1 MPRQNPYQMDP
12 LLAQGFSNLTKALIG
27 DPETDYQVARTNRVN
42 ELLPLEKQQIQAQI
56 SGSNASAAAA
66 RAMETLRLAQTL
78 TEEQLRDPRVQ
89 TEVAKA
95 QAELALAAE
104 RNAGAAQTAALT
116 PSMIAENEAQASKGL
131 AAAFADTALGNQRN
145 QLTPSMIAENEA
157 NASKGLAAAFADTA
171 LGNQRNQLT
180 PSMIAENEASAQSSV
195 AQAGNYDASAAQTA
209 ALTPSMIATN
219 EAQAAERNSAAKLN
233 KAKTDAEGRII
244 LNAGQTI
251 RTTNA
256 NGEVETYT
264 APETVKVEVEAGEVA
279 VIVSPDGSQTRIE
292 GPPGTGDPKDG
303 TERLETIDAQLAEFF
318 GADEFANV
326 PKSLA
331 RRIRANITSA
341 AKGKNIEDVSAQL
354 QNLLSQTFNGSSV
367 FVVRTGSNFTVP
379 AFIANAARDDR
390 MTAEKIVQL
399 YGLSKDQAKRLLID
413 ARATN

>member
-78 TEEQLRDPRVQ
+78 TEDQLRDPRVQ
-89 TEVAKA
+89 TEVARA
-95 QAELALAAE
+95 EAELALAAE

-116 PSMIAENEAQASKGL
+116 PSMIAENEANASKGL

-157 NASKGLAAAFADTA
+157 DASRGLAAAFADTA

-279 VIVSPDGSQTRIE
+279 VIVNPDGSQTRIE

-318 GADEFANV
+318 GADEFSNV

>member
-1 MPRQNPYQMDP
+1 
-12 LLAQGFSNLTKALIG
+12 
-27 DPETDYQVARTNRVN
+27 
-42 ELLPLEKQQIQAQI
+42 
-56 SGSNASAAAA
+56 
-66 RAMETLRLAQTL
+66 METLRLAQTL

-116 PSMIAENEAQASKGL
+116 PSMIAENEAQ
-131 AAAFADTALGNQRN
+131 
-145 QLTPSMIAENEA
+145 
-157 NASKGLAAAFADTA
+157 ASKGLAAAFADTA

-279 VIVSPDGSQTRIE
+279 VIVNPDGSQTRIE

-318 GADEFANV
+318 GADDFSEV
-326 PKSLA
+326 PKTLL
-331 RRIRANITSA
+331 RRIRSNITNA

-367 FVVRTGSNFTVP
+367 FVVRTGSNFSVP

>member
-1 MPRQNPYQMDP
+1 MDP
-12 LLAQGFSNLTKALIG
+12 LLAQGFSSLTKALIG

-78 TEEQLRDPRVQ
+78 TEDQLRDPRVQ
-89 TEVAKA
+89 TEVARA
-95 QAELALAAE
+95 EAELALAAE
-104 RNAGAAQTAALT
+104 RNAGAAQTAA
-116 PSMIAENEAQASKGL
+116 
-131 AAAFADTALGNQRN
+131 
-145 QLTPSMIAENEA
+145 LTPSMIAENEA

-180 PSMIAENEASAQSSV
+180 PSMIAENEADASRGLAAAFADTALGNQRNQLTPSMIAENEASAQSSA
-195 AQAGNYDASAAQTA
+195 AQAGNYDASADQTA

-279 VIVSPDGSQTRIE
+279 VIVNPDGSQTRIE

>member
-12 LLAQGFSNLTKALIG
+12 LLAQGFSSLTKALIG

-157 NASKGLAAAFADTA
+157 
-171 LGNQRNQLT
+171 
-180 PSMIAENEASAQSSV
+180 SAQSSV

-279 VIVSPDGSQTRIE
+279 VIVNPDGSQTRIE

-318 GADEFANV
+318 GADDFSEV
-326 PKSLA
+326 PKTLL
-331 RRIRANITSA
+331 RRIRSNITNA

-367 FVVRTGSNFTVP
+367 FVVRTGSNFSVP

>member
-1 MPRQNPYQMDP
+1 
-12 LLAQGFSNLTKALIG
+12 
-27 DPETDYQVARTNRVN
+27 VN
-42 ELLPLEKQQIQAQI
+42 
-56 SGSNASAAAA
+56 
-66 RAMETLRLAQTL
+66 
-78 TEEQLRDPRVQ
+78 
-89 TEVAKA
+89 
-95 QAELALAAE
+95 
-104 RNAGAAQTAALT
+104 
-116 PSMIAENEAQASKGL
+116 
-131 AAAFADTALGNQRN
+131 
-145 QLTPSMIAENEA
+145 
-157 NASKGLAAAFADTA
+157 
-171 LGNQRNQLT
+171 
-180 PSMIAENEASAQSSV
+180 
-195 AQAGNYDASAAQTA
+195 
-209 ALTPSMIATN
+209 
-219 EAQAAERNSAAKLN
+219 
-233 KAKTDAEGRII
+233 
-244 LNAGQTI
+244 
-251 RTTNA
+251 
-256 NGEVETYT
+256 
-264 APETVKVEVEAGEVA
+264 
-279 VIVSPDGSQTRIE
+279 PDGSQTRIE